1 MNKKKITI
9 IRKKLDTID
18 NQLLLILKKRVSLVN
33 QVIQLKDNKKEIVDK
48 KRINS
53 ILKRIKQKSKKLKID
68 PMISKN
74 IWISMINSF
83 IKYEFKHFKKK

>member
-33 QVIQLKDNKKEIVDK
+33 KVIQLKEIGRAHV
-48 KRINS
+48 
-53 ILKRIKQKSKKLKID
+53 
-68 PMISKN
+68 
-74 IWISMINSF
+74 
-83 IKYEFKHFKKK
+83 